1 MEIAISIA
9 ALIVGC
15 IIGWLAQKSRQQAL
29 ITKNEMLTKQAD
41 ETKDEAQ
48 RQLAAVKEEAERRLE
63 SAKAEAQQNMNNAKA
78 EAQQQLDIAKR
89 EASERLEATKAEAQQ
104 QLEATK
110 KEASEQLAKT
120 KAEAQ
125 QQLEATKKE
134 ASEQLA
140 KTKAEAQQQLETLKK
155 EASEQLARTKA
166 EAQQQLEATK
176 KEASEQ
182 LARTKAEAQQ
192 QLEAVKKEASEQLEA
207 TKKEASDLLAKTKA
221 EAEAQQQ
228 KALAEKDAAWN
239 DIMKGQ
245 EQRFNETMARM
256 SEQMKNATADML
268 KDRQKEFADSSNQ
281 QLGQIVNPLRETID
295 KMKQTMADTTLKQTE
310 MSSVLKDNIE
320 RSMQQ
325 AMAAKKSA
333 EELANA
339 LKHGSKV
346 QGDWG
351 EAVLDELLTSQG
363 LVRGIH
369 YDTQAVIRDAQGN
382 TVHTDDGA
390 TLRPDVILHLDQ
402 RREVIIDSKV
412 SLTAFLDYANA
423 DNEAD
428 RQRFLKTH
436 IDSLQKHVKELSTK
450 DYSAYVQPPK
460 VRMDYVIMF
469 VPHTG
474 ALWTALNAQPDLW
487 RKAMEQNVFIADEQT
502 LFAAL
507 RIISLTWTQI
517 RQAENHEQVY
527 RLANEMLDRVGQ
539 FMKKYT
545 AIGKALKTAT
555 TAYDDAER
563 KLQPS
568 GQSILQTC
576 AKLQKLGAKQ
586 SDKNPLPQLIDI
598 DEVAALTPP
607 AEDKDDN

>member
-29 ITKNEMLTKQAD
+29 ITKNEMLTKQAN

-104 QLEATK
+104 QLEA
-110 KEASEQLAKT
+110 
-120 KAEAQ
+120 
-125 QQLEATKKE
+125 
-134 ASEQLA
+134 
-140 KTKAEAQQQLETLKK
+140 
-155 EASEQLARTKA
+155 
-166 EAQQQLEATK
+166 
-176 KEASEQ
+176 
-182 LARTKAEAQQ
+182 
-192 QLEAVKKEASEQLEA
+192 VKKEASEQLEA
-207 TKKEASDLLAKTKA
+207 TKKEANDLLAKTKA

-325 AMAAKKSA
+325 AMAAKKS
-333 EELANA
+333 ANA

-469 VPHTG
+469 VPHSG
-474 ALWTALNAQPDLW
+474 AMWTALNAQPDLW

-598 DEVAALTPP
+598 DEVAALAPP
-607 AEDKDDN
+607 AEDQDDN

>member
-89 EASERLEATKAEAQQ
+89 EASERLET
-104 QLEATK
+104 
-110 KEASEQLAKT
+110 
-120 KAEAQ
+120 
-125 QQLEATKKE
+125 
-134 ASEQLA
+134 
-140 KTKAEAQQQLETLKK
+140 
-155 EASEQLARTKA
+155 TKA

-598 DEVAALTPP
+598 DEAAALAQP
-607 AEDKDDN
+607 AEDQDNN

>member
-104 QLEATK
+104 LLEATK

-140 KTKAEAQQQLETLKK
+140 KTKAEAQQQLETL
-155 EASEQLARTKA
+155 
-166 EAQQQLEATK
+166 
-176 KEASEQ
+176 
-182 LARTKAEAQQ
+182 
-192 QLEAVKKEASEQLEA
+192 KKEASEQLEA

-460 VRMDYVIMF
+460 VRMGYVIMF

-598 DEVAALTPP
+598 DEVAALAPP
-607 AEDKDDN
+607 ADDQDDN

>member
-110 KEASEQLAKT
+110 KEASDLLAK
-120 KAEAQ
+120 
-125 QQLEATKKE
+125 
-134 ASEQLA
+134 
-140 KTKAEAQQQLETLKK
+140 
-155 EASEQLARTKA
+155 
-166 EAQQQLEATK
+166 
-176 KEASEQ
+176 
-182 LARTKAEAQQ
+182 TKAEAQQ

-207 TKKEASDLLAKTKA
+207 TKKEAGDLLAKTKA

-598 DEVAALTPP
+598 DEVAALAPP
-607 AEDKDDN
+607 AEDQDDN

>member
-78 EAQQQLDIAKR
+78 EAQQQLDIAKK
-89 EASERLEATKAEAQQ
+89 EASERLEGTKAEAQQ
-104 QLEATK
+104 QLEVTK
-110 KEASEQLAKT
+110 KEASEQLAK
-120 KAEAQ
+120 
-125 QQLEATKKE
+125 
-134 ASEQLA
+134 
-140 KTKAEAQQQLETLKK
+140 
-155 EASEQLARTKA
+155 
-166 EAQQQLEATK
+166 
-176 KEASEQ
+176 
-182 LARTKAEAQQ
+182 TKAEAQQ

-598 DEVAALTPP
+598 DEVAALAPP
-607 AEDKDDN
+607 ADDQDDN

>member
-29 ITKNEMLTKQAD
+29 ITQNEMLAKQAD
-41 ETKDEAQ
+41 EIKNEAQ

-78 EAQQQLDIAKR
+78 EAQQQLDITKR
-89 EASERLEATKAEAQQ
+89 EANERLDAAKAEAQQ
-104 QLEATK
+104 QLEGA
-110 KEASEQLAKT
+110 
-120 KAEAQ
+120 
-125 QQLEATKKE
+125 
-134 ASEQLA
+134 
-140 KTKAEAQQQLETLKK
+140 
-155 EASEQLARTKA
+155 
-166 EAQQQLEATK
+166 
-176 KEASEQ
+176 
-182 LARTKAEAQQ
+182 
-192 QLEAVKKEASEQLEA
+192 KKEASEQLEA
-207 TKKEASDLLAKTKA
+207 AKKEASEQLEAAKKEASEQLETTKKEANDLLAKTKA

-245 EQRFNETMARM
+245 EQRFNETMTRM

-325 AMAAKKSA
+325 ALAAKKSA

-598 DEVAALTPP
+598 DEVAALAQP
-607 AEDKDDN
+607 AEDQDNN

>member
-48 RQLAAVKEEAERRLE
+48 RQLAVVKEEAELRLE
-63 SAKAEAQQNMNNAKA
+63 STKAEAQQNMNNAKA

-104 QLEATK
+104 QLETLK
-110 KEASEQLAKT
+110 KEASE
-120 KAEAQ
+120 
-125 QQLEATKKE
+125 QLEATKKE

-140 KTKAEAQQQLETLKK
+140 KTKAEAQQQLE
-155 EASEQLARTKA
+155 
-166 EAQQQLEATK
+166 
-176 KEASEQ
+176 
-182 LARTKAEAQQ
+182 
-192 QLEAVKKEASEQLEA
+192 AVKKEASEQLET
-207 TKKEASDLLAKTKA
+207 TKKEAGDLLAKTKA

-586 SDKNPLPQLIDI
+586 SDKNLLPQLIDI
-598 DEVAALTPP
+598 DEVAALVPP
-607 AEDKDDN
+607 ADDQDDN

>member
-9 ALIVGC
+9 ALFVGC

-48 RQLAAVKEEAERRLE
+48 RQLAAVKEEAEHRLE
-63 SAKAEAQQNMNNAKA
+63 CAKAEAQQNMNNAKA

-125 QQLEATKKE
+125 QQLEV
-134 ASEQLA
+134 
-140 KTKAEAQQQLETLKK
+140 
-155 EASEQLARTKA
+155 
-166 EAQQQLEATK
+166 
-176 KEASEQ
+176 
-182 LARTKAEAQQ
+182 
-192 QLEAVKKEASEQLEA
+192 VKKEASEQLEA
-207 TKKEASDLLAKTKA
+207 TKKEAGDLLAKTKA

-598 DEVAALTPP
+598 DEVAALAPP
-607 AEDKDDN
+607 AEDQDN

>member
-41 ETKDEAQ
+41 DTKDEAQ

-78 EAQQQLDIAKR
+78 ETQQQLDIAKR
-89 EASERLEATKAEAQQ
+89 EASERLEVTKAEAQQ

-110 KEASEQLAKT
+110 KEASEQL
-120 KAEAQ
+120 
-125 QQLEATKKE
+125 EATKKE

-140 KTKAEAQQQLETLKK
+140 K
-155 EASEQLARTKA
+155 
-166 EAQQQLEATK
+166 
-176 KEASEQ
+176 
-182 LARTKAEAQQ
+182 TKAEAQQ

-228 KALAEKDAAWN
+228 KTLAEKDAAWN

-281 QLGQIVNPLRETID
+281 QLGQIINPLRETID

-369 YDTQAVIRDAQGN
+369 YDTQTVIRDAQGN

-598 DEVAALTPP
+598 DEVAALAPP
-607 AEDKDDN
+607 TEDQDDN

>member
-78 EAQQQLDIAKR
+78 EAQQQLDIAKK
-89 EASERLEATKAEAQQ
+89 EASERLEATKKEAQQ

-110 KEASEQLAKT
+110 KEASEQLT
-120 KAEAQ
+120 
-125 QQLEATKKE
+125 
-134 ASEQLA
+134 
-140 KTKAEAQQQLETLKK
+140 
-155 EASEQLARTKA
+155 
-166 EAQQQLEATK
+166 
-176 KEASEQ
+176 
-182 LARTKAEAQQ
+182 RTKAEAQQ
-192 QLEAVKKEASEQLEA
+192 QLEAVKKEASEQLDA
-207 TKKEASDLLAKTKA
+207 TKKEAGDLLAKTKA

-598 DEVAALTPP
+598 DEVAALAPP
-607 AEDKDDN
+607 AEDQDDN

>member
-78 EAQQQLDIAKR
+78 EAQQQLEIAKR

-125 QQLEATKKE
+125 QQLEA
-134 ASEQLA
+134 
-140 KTKAEAQQQLETLKK
+140 LKK
-155 EASEQLARTKA
+155 EASE
-166 EAQQQLEATK
+166 QLEATK
-176 KEASEQ
+176 KEASER
-182 LARTKAEAQQ
+182 LETTKAEAQQ
-192 QLEAVKKEASEQLEA
+192 QLEA

-598 DEVAALTPP
+598 DEVAALVQP
-607 AEDKDDN
+607 ADDQDDN

>member
-29 ITKNEMLTKQAD
+29 ITQNEMLAKQAD
-41 ETKDEAQ
+41 EIKNEAQ

-125 QQLEATKKE
+125 QLEATKKE
-134 ASEQLA
+134 ANE
-140 KTKAEAQQQLETLKK
+140 QLET
-155 EASEQLARTKA
+155 
-166 EAQQQLEATK
+166 
-176 KEASEQ
+176 
-182 LARTKAEAQQ
+182 
-192 QLEAVKKEASEQLEA
+192 

-245 EQRFNETMARM
+245 EQRFNETMTRM

-598 DEVAALTPP
+598 DEVAALAPP
-607 AEDKDDN
+607 AEDQDNN

>member
-125 QQLEATKKE
+125 QQLE
-134 ASEQLA
+134 
-140 KTKAEAQQQLETLKK
+140 TLKK
-155 EASEQLARTKA
+155 EASEQLAK
-166 EAQQQLEATK
+166 
-176 KEASEQ
+176 
-182 LARTKAEAQQ
+182 TKAEAQQ

-598 DEVAALTPP
+598 DEVAALAPP
-607 AEDKDDN
+607 AEDQDDN

>member
-140 KTKAEAQQQLETLKK
+140 KTKAEAQQQLEALKK
-155 EASEQLARTKA
+155 EASEQLAKTKA
-166 EAQQQLEATK
+166 EAQQQLET
-176 KEASEQ
+176 
-182 LARTKAEAQQ
+182 L
-192 QLEAVKKEASEQLEA
+192 KKEASEQLEA

-598 DEVAALTPP
+598 DEVAALAPP
-607 AEDKDDN
+607 ADDQDDN

>member
-63 SAKAEAQQNMNNAKA
+63 SAKTEAQQNMNNAKA

-89 EASERLEATKAEAQQ
+89 EASERLET
-104 QLEATK
+104 
-110 KEASEQLAKT
+110 
-120 KAEAQ
+120 
-125 QQLEATKKE
+125 
-134 ASEQLA
+134 
-140 KTKAEAQQQLETLKK
+140 TKAEAQQQLETLKK
-155 EASEQLARTKA
+155 EASEQLAKA
-166 EAQQQLEATK
+166 
-176 KEASEQ
+176 
-182 LARTKAEAQQ
+182 KAEAQQ

-598 DEVAALTPP
+598 DEVAALVQPSD
-607 AEDKDDN
+607 DKDDN

>member
-48 RQLAAVKEEAERRLE
+48 RQLAVVKEEAELRLE
-63 SAKAEAQQNMNNAKA
+63 STKAEAQQNMNNAKA

-104 QLEATK
+104 QLETLK
-110 KEASEQLAKT
+110 KEASE
-120 KAEAQ
+120 
-125 QQLEATKKE
+125 QLEATKKE

-140 KTKAEAQQQLETLKK
+140 KTKAEAQQQLE
-155 EASEQLARTKA
+155 
-166 EAQQQLEATK
+166 
-176 KEASEQ
+176 
-182 LARTKAEAQQ
+182 
-192 QLEAVKKEASEQLEA
+192 AVKKEASEQLET
-207 TKKEASDLLAKTKA
+207 TKKEAGDLLAKTKA

-545 AIGKALKTAT
+545 AIGKALKSAT

-598 DEVAALTPP
+598 DEVAALAPP
-607 AEDKDDN
+607 AEDQDDN

>member
-29 ITKNEMLTKQAD
+29 ITQNEMLAKQAD
-41 ETKDEAQ
+41 EIKNEAQ

-78 EAQQQLDIAKR
+78 EAQQQLDITKR
-89 EASERLEATKAEAQQ
+89 EANERLDATKAEAQQ
-104 QLEATK
+104 QLEAAK
-110 KEASEQLAKT
+110 KEASE
-120 KAEAQ
+120 
-125 QQLEATKKE
+125 QLEATKKE

-155 EASEQLARTKA
+155 EASEQLET
-166 EAQQQLEATK
+166 
-176 KEASEQ
+176 
-182 LARTKAEAQQ
+182 
-192 QLEAVKKEASEQLEA
+192 

-245 EQRFNETMARM
+245 EQRFNETMTRM

-517 RQAENHEQVY
+517 RQAESHEQVY

-598 DEVAALTPP
+598 DEVAALAQP
-607 AEDKDDN
+607 AEEQDDN

>member
-29 ITKNEMLTKQAD
+29 ITQNEMLAKQAD
-41 ETKDEAQ
+41 ETKNEAQ
-48 RQLAAVKEEAERRLE
+48 RQLAAVKEETERRME

-78 EAQQQLDIAKR
+78 EAQQQLDITKR
-89 EASERLEATKAEAQQ
+89 EANERLDATKAEAQQ
-104 QLEATK
+104 QLEAAKKEANEQLEAAK
-110 KEASEQLAKT
+110 KEASE
-120 KAEAQ
+120 
-125 QQLEATKKE
+125 QLEATKKE

-155 EASEQLARTKA
+155 EASEQLET
-166 EAQQQLEATK
+166 
-176 KEASEQ
+176 
-182 LARTKAEAQQ
+182 
-192 QLEAVKKEASEQLEA
+192 

-245 EQRFNETMARM
+245 EQRFNETMTRM

-598 DEVAALTPP
+598 DEVAVLAPP
-607 AEDKDDN
+607 AEDQDNN

>member
-41 ETKDEAQ
+41 DTKDEAQ

-63 SAKAEAQQNMNNAKA
+63 SAKTEAQQNMNNAKA
-78 EAQQQLDIAKR
+78 EAQQRLDIAKR

-120 KAEAQ
+120 KE
-125 QQLEATKKE
+125 
-134 ASEQLA
+134 
-140 KTKAEAQQQLETLKK
+140 
-155 EASEQLARTKA
+155 
-166 EAQQQLEATK
+166 
-176 KEASEQ
+176 
-182 LARTKAEAQQ
+182 EAQQ

-598 DEVAALTPP
+598 DEVAALAPP
-607 AEDKDDN
+607 AEDQDDN

>member
-110 KEASEQLAKT
+110 E
-120 KAEAQ
+120 
-125 QQLEATKKE
+125 E

-140 KTKAEAQQQLETLKK
+140 KTKAEAQQQLETL
-155 EASEQLARTKA
+155 
-166 EAQQQLEATK
+166 
-176 KEASEQ
+176 
-182 LARTKAEAQQ
+182 
-192 QLEAVKKEASEQLEA
+192 KKEASEQLEA

-369 YDTQAVIRDAQGN
+369 YDTQTVIRDAQGN

-598 DEVAALTPP
+598 DEVAALAPP
-607 AEDKDDN
+607 AEDQDDN

>member
-89 EASERLEATKAEAQQ
+89 EASERLEATKAEAQH
-104 QLEATK
+104 QLETLK

-125 QQLEATKKE
+125 QQLEA
-134 ASEQLA
+134 
-140 KTKAEAQQQLETLKK
+140 
-155 EASEQLARTKA
+155 
-166 EAQQQLEATK
+166 
-176 KEASEQ
+176 
-182 LARTKAEAQQ
+182 
-192 QLEAVKKEASEQLEA
+192 VKKEASEQLET
-207 TKKEASDLLAKTKA
+207 TKKEAGNLLAKTKA

-428 RQRFLKTH
+428 RQRFLKIH

-598 DEVAALTPP
+598 DEVAALAPP
-607 AEDKDDN
+607 ADDQDDN